1 MRLQLSFAT
10 ATALGVLF
18 ATGALADNNQ
28 TYLTQNGTGNSA
40 SVTQNSAATTGNL
53 AGASDTNHIMT
64 QTGSNNVLIIEQ
76 NGDAGSIGATDGVQ
90 DYHWP
95 DTPPHD
101 FSISFNG
108 VNQTSTGAGSNKAT
122 LTQGGTA
129 AVIGDLQQTANG
141 SAIGNNITVDQGG
154 TNNVV
159 NHIMQRQD
167 TASTNNVATITE
179 NGASNEI
186 DRIDQRAFGDA
197 PSGNPNTIILDIE
210 GSNNGYFDGSPTTPF
225 YDTFAYAYGATPSA
239 LIQNKY
245 GSWGTSNPTYPVAG
259 NSIHLV
265 INGDNNGY
273 GQTQKGTDNS
283 SGTVT
288 INGSN
293 NSFGTYQAGNA
304 NTIQAGEIDGDFN
317 DIGIWQSG
325 DTNVATVSV
334 LAPGSD
340 YNQIGIGQGGTDNHG
355 TVSVT
360 GTGNTSVLSQA
371 GTSNMADIE
380 INGDDNGNGAFS
392 GVAGTL
398 ATSAS
403 LANGTVIQGTGLGSA
418 NNTANLTI
426 FGDSND
432 FTIAQLGSD
441 NQVTGNIGSGLADSS
456 NNQAAVLQTGDG
468 NIASFSQSGAGSNNV
483 AISQ

>member
-1 MRLQLSFAT
+1 
-10 ATALGVLF
+10 
-18 ATGALADNNQ
+18 
-28 TYLTQNGTGNSA
+28 
-40 SVTQNSAATTGNL
+40 
-53 AGASDTNHIMT
+53 MT

-95 DTPPHD
+95 DTPPHN

-159 NHIMQRQD
+159 NHIKQQQD
-167 TASTNNVATITE
+167 TASTNNVATVTE

-186 DRIDQRAFGDA
+186 DRIDQLAHGTASSGD
-197 PSGNPNTIILDIE
+197 PNTINLTID
-210 GSNNGYFDGSPTTPF
+210 GNNNGYFDGSPTTPF

-239 LIQNKY
+239 LIQNHY
-245 GSWGTSNPTYPVAG
+245 NSSLIDVAG
-259 NSIHLV
+259 NSIDLIIH
-265 INGDNNGY
+265 GDNNGY

-304 NTIQAGEIDGDFN
+304 NTIQAGEVDGDFN

-334 LAPGSD
+334 LATGSD
-340 YNQIGIGQGGTDNHG
+340 YNQIGIAQGGTDNHG

-360 GTGNTSVLSQA
+360 GTGNTSILSQA
-371 GTSNMADIE
+371 GTSNTADIE

-392 GVAGTL
+392 GAAGTL